1 MPKSQ
6 KARVILGVVLVCVLA
21 AGFWAAYTFLRPQPV
36 QGEKSLEVVVV
47 MPDSSE
53 TFSLKTDAEY
63 LRQALEEISLIQG
76 AESSYGFFIT
86 TVNGVA
92 ADDAKREWWRLSK
105 DGEELVTGV
114 DNTPI
119 QDGERYEITLATY

>member
-1 MPKSQ
+1 M
-6 KARVILGVVLVCVLA
+6 
-21 AGFWAAYTFLRPQPV
+21 T
-36 QGEKSLEVVVV
+36 
-47 MPDSSE
+47 DSSE

-86 TVNGVA
+86 TVNGVT

-114 DNTPI
+114 DTTPI
-119 QDGERYEITLATY
+119 QDGERYEITLANY